1 MNGRDGRYDA
11 GDFDDADWLLSQLG
25 SGRRPDLEGRTS
37 PEQPPVLPEQV
48 VPSAPADPVSPPP
61 GGRARRRSEESLD
74 WFSLAEPAGE
84 SDAVTRALPVVG
96 EPIRREEPE
105 PPQPAPAPAWNQPA
119 WSQPAHPAPPR
130 VPSPPPGSDRLTSV
144 EPPVGS
150 PIPPAFGGQPAAPAT
165 PPPGTVT
172 PPGPVTPPAS
182 FALTW
187 GDQPIESEEGLRAAF
202 RRLSDPAAQ
211 ARGDEPPHR
220 DDPEPRREQSEPPVP
235 PTTPFEGFTPP
246 PVARQSFTPP
256 ATPPAAF
263 PPARSDFDDELW
275 SALTE
280 DQPAGDESGRGADGA
295 ADWRDGFADRGRY
308 DEYGGGPLDRGR
320 ADDARGFAPDL
331 YAGANGYGDDEG
343 RADEH
348 LPPWERGARDARGYD
363 DTRAYDQHGGYSD
376 DRGGVDDRDR
386 RDERGAYDQRD
397 AYDPRD
403 PYDQRDAYD
412 DRSGDASSND
422 RWDDEGGAAPWPPEW
437 QDSEHQRGSADDV
450 RWYADEVAERER
462 RRQADSFG
470 DDRDAWASESGANR
484 VEPAPWASEPVDDG
498 QGAAPWEREDN
509 SPMAREL
516 AQTGYFWN
524 LTPDPTGRDPKAEPE
539 DDEPGP
545 RRRSGEDGG
554 RDDRPFGVDT
564 YASVARFGE
573 PDRADADADPFA
585 RFADDD
591 DPYRA
596 DDGYAGADAFAADA
610 YSADPYAAGDQDD
623 DYDDREA
630 FAREALPAD
639 DGRGADGFDDPFRE
653 RHGDGFDDR
662 FDGRRHPAE
671 PSTQTGDGLAALFG
685 GAGFGATGPM
695 GLVPGS
701 APGRTGAQPDRYDP
715 IDDPFGR
722 DGFGRD
728 DRFDDP
734 YARDDRFG
742 HDDRSGDD
750 RNGRTGGGSGG
761 GRPPHDGGGRSP
773 VTVLA
778 WIAGALAAVL
788 LVVGGFALVSRMMGG
803 GASEQTASDA
813 QDSVDLPEPTAI
825 QAPGVVA
832 WSQLFGGECLDPFQD
847 PWADEF
853 TVVDCAAP
861 HAAQLVLRGEVSTD
875 AAAAFPGESEVAAQV
890 GQLCASEGVID
901 PATLGDVTDLQM
913 QASYPVTEEQWTSG
927 ERTFY
932 CFVNRSSG
940 EPLAVSVQGPGPQA

>member
-1 MNGRDGRYDA
+1 MNGRDGRYDS

-37 PEQPPVLPEQV
+37 PEQPPVVPEAV
-48 VPSAPADPVSPPP
+48 VPPAPVDPVSPPP
-61 GGRARRRSEESLD
+61 ATRARRRSEESLD

-84 SDAVTRALPVVG
+84 SDAATRALPVVG
-96 EPIRREEPE
+96 EPIQRHEPE
-105 PPQPAPAPAWNQPA
+105 PPQPASPSAPAWNQPA

-130 VPSPPPGSDRLTSV
+130 VPAPPPGPDRLTSV

-150 PIPPAFGGQPAAPAT
+150 PIPPAFGGQPAAPA
-165 PPPGTVT
+165 PPPS

-202 RRLSDPAAQ
+202 RRLSDPTDQAQ
-211 ARGDEPPHR
+211 RDEPQYG
-220 DDPEPRREQSEPPVP
+220 DAPEPRREQPEPPVP

-246 PVARQSFTPP
+246 PVARQSFTPVPP

-280 DQPAGDESGRGADGA
+280 DQPAGDEPGRGADDA
-295 ADWRDGFADRGRY
+295 PDWRDGFGDRGRY
-308 DEYGGGPLDRGR
+308 DEYGHAPIDGGR
-320 ADDARGFAPDL
+320 ADDARGFVPDL
-331 YAGANGYGDDEG
+331 YAGANGFGDDEG
-343 RADEH
+343 RYDERAGYV
-348 LPPWERGARDARGYD
+348 ERGGYD
-363 DTRAYDQHGGYSD
+363 QRGAYD
-376 DRGGVDDRDR
+376 DRGG
-386 RDERGAYDQRD
+386 
-397 AYDPRD
+397 
-403 PYDQRDAYD
+403 
-412 DRSGDASSND
+412 DASSDD

-437 QDSEHQRGSADDV
+437 QDAEQQRSGADDV

-462 RRQADSFG
+462 GRQGDSFG
-470 DDRDAWASESGANR
+470 DDRDPWEHEPGANR
-484 VEPAPWASEPVDDG
+484 VEPARWEDEPADDG
-498 QGAAPWEREDN
+498 HGAAPWEREDN

-524 LTPDPTGRDPKAEPE
+524 LTPDPTGRDPKAESD

-545 RRRSGEDGG
+545 RRRSG
-554 RDDRPFGVDT
+554 DDAGPEARPFGADT
-564 YASVARFGE
+564 YASVERFGE
-573 PDRADADADPFA
+573 PDLAAAAGDDADPFA
-585 RFADDD
+585 RFAQDED
-591 DPYRA
+591 DPYRT
-596 DDGYAGADAFAADA
+596 DDGYAAADAYAADA
-610 YSADPYAAGDQDD
+610 YSADPYAVDD
-623 DYDDREA
+623 RDDVYDDR
-630 FAREALPAD
+630 
-639 DGRGADGFDDPFRE
+639 DPFGE
-653 RHGDGFDDR
+653 RHDDR
-662 FDGRRHPAE
+662 FEDRRHPAE
-671 PSTQTGDGLAALFG
+671 PGTQTGDGLAALFG

-695 GLVPGS
+695 GVVPGTAS
-701 APGRTGAQPDRYDP
+701 GRTAPAPDAQPDRFDP
-715 IDDPFGR
+715 FDDPFGR

-728 DRFDDP
+728 DRVDDP
-734 YARDDRFG
+734 YARDDR
-742 HDDRSGDD
+742 HDRYGDE
-750 RNGRTGGGSGG
+750 RTGRTGGGSGG
-761 GRPPHDGGGRSP
+761 GRPPQDAGGRSP

-803 GASEQTASDA
+803 GGSEQTASEA
-813 QDSVDLPEPTAI
+813 QDSVELPEPTAI
-825 QAPGVVA
+825 QAPGVYP

-875 AAAAFPGESEVAAQV
+875 AAAPFPGEAEVAAQV
-890 GQLCASEGVID
+890 GQQCAAEGVID